1 MKIKRLNGKYGKIV
15 REFETT
21 KDIIITNKYKVDLLK
36 IDNGEV
42 VYYYLSKHYFTKN
55 LMLYMIEYDESNED
69 YYSTYICE
77 FFPNEKN
84 IFSKA
89 KEKIKRYLEL

>member
-1 MKIKRLNGKYGKIV
+1 MKIKRLNGKYDKIA
-15 REFETT
+15 REFETS

-36 IDNGEV
+36 LDSREV

-55 LMLYMIEYDESNED
+55 IMLYMLEYDASNED

-77 FFPNEKN
+77 FFPNEKF

-89 KEKIKRYLEL
+89 KEKIKRYLDL

>member
-1 MKIKRLNGKYGKIV
+1 MKIKRLNGKYDKIA

-21 KDIIITNKYKVDLLK
+21 KDIMLTNKYKVDLLK
-36 IDNGEV
+36 LDSGEV
-42 VYYYLSKHYFTKN
+42 VYYYLSKIYYNKN
-55 LMLYMIEYDESNED
+55 IMLYMLDYDEDNEE

-89 KEKIKRYLEL
+89 KEKIKKYLEL

>member
-1 MKIKRLNGKYGKIV
+1 MKIKRLISKYSKIA

-21 KDIIITNKYKVDLLK
+21 KDILIINKYKVDLLK
-36 IDNGEV
+36 IDSGEV
-42 VYYYLSKHYFTKN
+42 VYYYLSRHYFTKN
-55 LMLYMIEYDESNED
+55 IMLYVIDYDKDNED

-77 FFPNEKN
+77 FFPNEKY

-89 KEKIKRYLEL
+89 RAKVKRYIEL